1 MRVKCERVSF
11 LFEVEDEPVS
21 LYHLY
26 TLGNKTIAH
35 GKRPNIL
42 LPENGKCAIIAAS

>member
-1 MRVKCERVSF
+1 MVALT

-21 LYHLY
+21 FHHLY

-35 GKRPNIL
+35 GKRPNNL
-42 LPENGKCAIIAAS
+42 LPENGKCAIIVAG